1 MKKIN
6 IFFII
11 LTIVLSFIVV
21 FSELDRG
28 IVIVLKDSSIIF
40 TLVLPYIIKRLFKVN
55 IGEGFIFVWILF
67 IFLAHYMG
75 VICEMYNKW
84 YYFDKVTHTF
94 SGVLSGC
101 AGVVILSNVKVK
113 SIGFKILF
121 ILSFTWLCA
130 GLWEVFEFTCNALFG
145 GDAQRVALTGVTDTM
160 WDMIVAFI
168 GSIFVCIFYY
178 IKEKYSALGN

>member
-6 IFFII
+6 LF
-11 LTIVLSFIVV
+11 LIVLTVV
-21 FSELDRG
+21 LASITIFGEFDRG
-28 IVIVLKDSSIIF
+28 IVIVLKDSSIIL
-40 TLVLPYIIKRLFKVN
+40 TLLFPYIFKKIFNIK
-55 IGEGFIFVWILF
+55 IGEGFIFVWIIF

-75 VICEMYNKW
+75 VICELYNKW

-101 AGVVILSNVKVK
+101 VGVLILKNNKVN
-113 SIGFKILF
+113 SLAFRILF

-160 WDMIVAFI
+160 LDMIVAFV
-168 GSIFVCIFYY
+168 GSIIVCIGYY
-178 IKEKYSALGN
+178 LKEK

>member
-6 IFFII
+6 MFFIVLI
-11 LTIVLSFIVV
+11 IILSFIVV

-40 TLVLPYIIKRLFKVN
+40 TLLLPYIIKRLFKVK
-55 IGEGFIFVWILF
+55 ISEGFIFVWILF

-75 VICEMYNKW
+75 VICQMYNKW

-101 AGVVILSNVKVK
+101 AGIVILNNVKPK
-113 SIGFKILF
+113 GMWFKILF

-160 WDMIVAFI
+160 LDMIVAFI
-168 GSIFVCIFYY
+168 GSIFVCFVYY
-178 IKEKYSALGN
+178 FKEKNNALGN